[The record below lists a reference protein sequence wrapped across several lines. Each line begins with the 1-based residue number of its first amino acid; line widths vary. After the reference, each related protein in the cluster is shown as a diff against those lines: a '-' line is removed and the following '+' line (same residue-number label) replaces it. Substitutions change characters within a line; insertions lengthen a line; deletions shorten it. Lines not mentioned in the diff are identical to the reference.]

1 MFISQRTKI
10 YKFYHLNKKDINM
23 CITHF
28 KKTLICV
35 QASFTICTLFLAG
48 DIEEIKPLNSE
59 EKSNGRF
66 HNELVEII
74 EIENI

>member
-1 MFISQRTKI
+1 
-10 YKFYHLNKKDINM
+10 M

-48 DIEEIKPLNSE
+48 DIEELKPLNSE

-74 EIENI
+74 EIEDI

>member
-1 MFISQRTKI
+1 MC
-10 YKFYHLNKKDINM
+10 KK
-23 CITHF
+23 CITYF
-28 KKTLICV
+28 KKTLIYV

-48 DIEEIKPLNSE
+48 DIEELEPLKSE
-59 EKSNGRF
+59 KKSNGTF